1 MIENNQKQLSAIAT
15 FRSLHSS
22 GCFVLPNPWDM
33 GTAVYLQHLGFS
45 ALATTS
51 AGFAFS
57 RALPD
62 QPAAISRAA
71 MLSHIREIAQVTS
84 LPVNADF
91 QNAYADEPEDV
102 AESVKLCVA
111 TGVSGLSVEDST
123 GNKATP
129 LYESSLAVERVK
141 AARHA
146 IDETGVP
153 VILTARCEALL
164 VSDAQPLKTAIE
176 RLVVYSEAGA
186 DCLFA
191 PGVRDPNDI
200 KQIVKAVAPKPV
212 NVLVFTP
219 DPNLSVARLA
229 DLGVRRIS
237 VGAALARA
245 GVARSLRPGGR

>member
-1 MIENNQKQLSAIAT
+1 
-15 FRSLHSS
+15 
-22 GCFVLPNPWDM
+22 M

-129 LYESSLAVERVK
+129 LYESSVAVERVK

-164 VSDAQPLKTAIE
+164 ISDAQPLKTAIE
-176 RLVVYSEAGA
+176 RLVAYSEAGA

-237 VGAALARA
+237 VGAALAR
-245 GVARSLRPGGR
+245 VAWAAFIKAARTIATTGSFEGFADAASSGDLNGIFRARL